1 MEICAKE
8 EISMASGQMTLTD
21 DEERI
26 LKVFIQA
33 NSVEVSNKKLL
44 NKSGLDK
51 DDFLESLRI
60 LEKDGFIERYIEH
73 TTLLAKGRV
82 YTRKNM

>member
-1 MEICAKE
+1 MT
-8 EISMASGQMTLTD
+8 SGQMTLTSN
-21 DEERI
+21 EEKI

-33 NSVEVSNKKLL
+33 NSVEVSNTELL

-51 DDFLESLRI
+51 DDFSESLRI
-60 LEKDGFIERYIEH
+60 LEKDGFIERYIGH

-82 YTRKNM
+82 YARKNK

>member
-1 MEICAKE
+1 
-8 EISMASGQMTLTD
+8 MASGQMTLTD

-51 DDFLESLRI
+51 YDFLESLRI
-60 LEKDGFIERYIEH
+60 LEKDGLIERYTGH

-82 YTRKNM
+82 YARKNM